1 MSKRQIPILT
11 TADGDRNSF
20 IEYAVNQSLIKVN
33 TILPAKVLSVNDD
46 STLLIQPI
54 MRTAST
60 TQVYDAPLIDNVP
73 TLKWQGG
80 SAGIIIEYKAD
91 DLVLIGACQ
100 RDMTNVFESMSSD
113 LKSPMSNRK
122 FCLADAVVLSK
133 LSKTPPTTY
142 IKITDDGVEIMSD
155 KVTVNSP
162 NIELGQNAM
171 FNLLTTNTVMQVSGV
186 QGGSETV
193 PVQIVSGASPQVKAG
208 S

>member
-20 IEYAVNQSLIKVN
+20 IEYSINQALIKVN
-33 TILPAKVLSVNDD
+33 TILPAKILSVNDD
-46 STLLIQPI
+46 STLLVQPI

-60 TQVYDAPLIDNVP
+60 TQVYDAPQIDDVP
-73 TLKWQGG
+73 TLKFQGG
-80 SAGIIIEYKAD
+80 NAGIIIEYKAG
-91 DLVLIGACQ
+91 DLVLIGVCQ
-100 RDMTNVFESMSSD
+100 RDMTNVFVDMTSD
-113 LKSPMSNRK
+113 LQSPMSNRK
-122 FCLADAVVLSK
+122 FCLTDAVVLSK
-133 LSKTPPTTY
+133 LAKTPPTTY

-171 FNLLTTNTVMQVSGV
+171 FNLLTTNTVMQVAGV
-186 QGGSETV
+186 QSGSSTV
-193 PVQIVSGASPQVKAG
+193 PVQIVSGASPQAKAG